1 MITQTT
7 WSRVLNCRISLLAL
21 SLMVVANHAYG
32 YEYTHGA
39 TTLST
44 DLLIWKLREGSSE
57 NWGQIIAPSGENQPV
72 QLLEVPFN
80 WQAGFRVALGYHYDQ
95 SAWDTQLEYT
105 RYQTEKIS
113 HVAANEGGIY
123 SAYLANFYVNN
134 ANGASFGPNYHNAGI
149 QWTFSYQSLAIESG
163 RSFEFDSILKLRP
176 KIGLTSAVI
185 NQDINTNWQN
195 PTVATN
201 FRSATEN
208 LKNHFWG
215 IGPYIGLDTTWFIYG
230 NTEKGLHLFGNVLGA
245 VLSGHWRFQDNY
257 QNDALLSID
266 IYSDNIHT
274 AASMATGQFGIQWL
288 GCLLDKDFRIRLGYE
303 AQVWFNQVQ
312 YYSFNMGRLDNLM
325 SLQGGLLEFNV
336 NL

>member
-1 MITQTT
+1 MNQTT
-7 WSRVLNCRISLLAL
+7 WSRDLNSRISLLAL
-21 SLMVVANHAYG
+21 TLMIVTTPASG
-32 YEYTHGA
+32 YQYTCGS
-39 TTLST
+39 TTIST

-72 QLLEVPFN
+72 ELLDVPFN
-80 WQAGFRVALGYHYDQ
+80 WQAGFRVGLGYHYDQ

-105 RYQTEKIS
+105 RYKTQKIS

-134 ANGASFGPNYHNAGI
+134 ANGAGFGPNYHNAGI
-149 QWTFSYQSLAIESG
+149 QWTFSYQSLAIELG
-163 RSFEFDSILKLRP
+163 RSFNIDCILKLRP
-176 KIGLTSAVI
+176 KVGLTSAII
-185 NQDINTNWQN
+185 NQDIDTDWQN

-201 FRSATEN
+201 FLTATEN

-230 NTEKGLHLFGNVLGA
+230 NTNQGLHLYGDVLA
-245 VLSGHWRFQDNY
+245 ALMSGHWRFKDHY
-257 QNDALLSID
+257 HNDASLSID
-266 IYSDNIHT
+266 VYSDNINT

-288 GCLLDKDFRIRLGYE
+288 GCLLDKPLRIRLGYE

-325 SLQGGLLEFNV
+325 SLQGGILEFNL